1 MLDEGLDPKEIKS
14 ALGLS
19 TQRVTL
25 LRAVY
30 LGMKQMRSDPDFSD
44 QAKPELF
51 SMFVEALNRPVIRDW
66 LGWNREAGRMENED
80 ARHQFYRLV
89 TGMEDEEG
97 EVQPPKIVEAKDF
110 RLLPTLME
118 SQAHFK
124 NFLANPTMSLQ
135 DAYRA
140 YAPPPDPPPDW
151 KSLLRRDLA
160 TLRNNVPHS
169 AIREAKE
176 DDIALL
182 SELRDL
188 LTEFLHDIEAVQGS

>member
-80 ARHQFYRLV
+80 ARHQFYRPSQLSWRV
-89 TGMEDEEG
+89 KRISRTSWRIPRCHYRTPTEHTRRLRIHPRTGN
-97 EVQPPKIVEAKDF
+97 PSCVETWRRYATTSHIPQSA
-110 RLLPTLME
+110 RLKRMT
-118 SQAHFK
+118 
-124 NFLANPTMSLQ
+124 
-135 DAYRA
+135 
-140 YAPPPDPPPDW
+140 
-151 KSLLRRDLA
+151 
-160 TLRNNVPHS
+160 
-169 AIREAKE
+169 
-176 DDIALL
+176 
-182 SELRDL
+182 
-188 LTEFLHDIEAVQGS
+188 